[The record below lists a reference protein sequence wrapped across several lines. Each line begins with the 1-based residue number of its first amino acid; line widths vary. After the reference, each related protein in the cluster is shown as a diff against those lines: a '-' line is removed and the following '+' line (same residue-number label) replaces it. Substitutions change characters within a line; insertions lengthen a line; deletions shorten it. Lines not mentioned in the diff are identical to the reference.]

1 MSDSASS
8 ARGAGL
14 SLRALEGIGEVLPG
28 QSIEDV
34 LIEALE
40 RNRITL
46 AKHDVVAVCQ
56 KVVSKSEGRYVDLAS
71 VEPGTK
77 ALELAAKCGK
87 DPRYVEVVL
96 RESTGVV
103 RCVKDVLIVR
113 HRLGFVVANAAI
125 DQSNIEWGEQRVLLL
140 PEDPDRSASR
150 LREGIAKRLG
160 TDVAVIITD
169 SFGRAWRM
177 GVCGVCVG
185 CAGMIPL
192 GDQRGQPDR
201 FGRALRI
208 TQVAIADQIA
218 SAATLV
224 MGEGSEGLPIV
235 IVSGV
240 TSKAFE
246 GTAPASALIRPARE
260 DLFS

>member
-1 MSDSASS
+1 MNDSVRVRS
-8 ARGAGL
+8 AGL
-14 SLRALEGIGEVLPG
+14 TLRALEGIGEVRPG
-28 QSIEDV
+28 QALEDV
-34 LIEALE
+34 LEEALE

-56 KVVSKSEGRYVDLAS
+56 KVVSKSEDRYVDLAG
-71 VEPGTK
+71 VEPSPM

-87 DPRYVEVVL
+87 DSRYVEVVL
-96 RESTGVV
+96 REATDVV

-113 HRLGFVVANAAI
+113 HRLGFVVANAGV
-125 DQSNIEWGEQRVLLL
+125 DQSNIEGGEQRVLLL

-150 LREGIAKRLG
+150 LREAIARRLG
-160 TDVAVIITD
+160 TEVGVIITD
-169 SFGRAWRM
+169 SFGRAWRL
-177 GVCGVCVG
+177 GVCGVCIG
-185 CAGMIPL
+185 CAGLIPL
-192 GDQRGQPDR
+192 ADQRGQPDR

-208 TQVAIADQIA
+208 TQVATADQIA

-240 TSKAFE
+240 TPKAFE
-246 GTAPASALIRPARE
+246 GTAPASALIRPGRE